1 MGTTL
6 LRTTAHLLHKATLS
20 RPGDI
25 AYLPNTQKQTQRVR
39 QNEETKEY
47 VPKKELVKTLEK
59 EVNETE
65 ISNLSN
71 KEFKI
76 MVIRILTELSSRM
89 EEHSE
94 NFNKEI
100 ANKKEN

>member
-1 MGTTL
+1 M
-6 LRTTAHLLHKATLS
+6 
-20 RPGDI
+20 
-25 AYLPNTQKQTQRVR
+25 KQ
-39 QNEETKEY
+39 
-47 VPKKELVKTLEK
+47 
-59 EVNETE
+59 